1 MATDDNRQA
10 TEAAEFRK
18 KLDAIV
24 SDVKKKVRHPH
35 RGGPRRG
42 GIDRAS
48 IAYAA
53 PGPRQWCCSVGQ

>member
-10 TEAAEFRK
+10 TEAVKFRK

-35 RGGPRRG
+35 
-42 GIDRAS
+42 
-48 IAYAA
+48 
-53 PGPRQWCCSVGQ
+53 